1 MYCGTTY
8 CINIITCLS
17 LPLQHSYTCIFE
29 CFQSD
34 KIKCHTMSVL
44 RPDKNCT
51 DVEDIVFLY
60 RYTSVYTSV
69 LVSCFFCG
77 TVFVAQ

>member
-1 MYCGTTY
+1 MYKFATSTHLFLHFF
-8 CINIITCLS
+8 I
-17 LPLQHSYTCIFE
+17 
-29 CFQSD
+29 FQSD

-60 RYTSVYTSV
+60 RYTSV
-69 LVSCFFCG
+69 LVSFSL
-77 TVFVAQ
+77 FVAQ